1 MLLTKLRDFGH
12 TISKGNK
19 RLRLNYVTQPSAQPP
34 VFTFFA
40 NFPEI
45 IDDTYKRYLENR
57 LRENFDLLGT
67 PIRIKF
73 KRKN

>member
-1 MLLTKLRDFGH
+1 MLTQLRDFGH
-12 TISKGNK
+12 TIVKGSK
-19 RLRLNYVTQPSAQPP
+19 RLRLNYVTQAATQPP

-45 IDDTYKRYLENR
+45 VDDTYRRYLENR
-57 LRENFDLLGT
+57 LRENFDLVGT
-67 PIRIKF
+67 PVRIKF